1 MAQRHAAGQCLHE
14 HRQAPGV
21 AEGRRQQVQPVRK
34 QAPGMQGNAMLR
46 RQFVQQPDAVHVVGV
61 FPEHALAVPRLPQ
74 QVVGVPRQ

>member
-1 MAQRHAAGQCLHE
+1 M
-14 HRQAPGV
+14 
-21 AEGRRQQVQPVRK
+21 QPVRK